1 VQANVISTG
10 YPAEHLPFNKGKG
23 RGHNPGAS
31 PSQLPYCGS
40 LLIGMNPP
48 HELIHLF
55 PKISVGGV
63 LIIDDYG
70 FWEGARKAVDE
81 YIEANHLSILLKSD

>member
-1 VQANVISTG
+1 MQANVISTG
-10 YPAEHLPFNKGKG
+10 YPAEHLHLIRGKVEDTI
-23 RGHNPGAS
+23 PGAS
-31 PSQLPYCGS
+31 PSQIAILRLVTDWYES
-40 LLIGMNPP
+40 TT

-70 FWEGARKAVDE
+70 FWEGAR
-81 YIEANHLSILLKSD
+81 NR